1 MTISL
6 KCYLGVALS
15 FSILTFSW
23 NFLDSEILRIFIK
36 ILSKSEAHNAYKL
49 HAYKKRCI
57 VSMVFYFSDTLVNLK
72 DLLFKKKSSF
82 FWSRKKC

>member
-15 FSILTFSW
+15 FSILTFFW

-36 ILSKSEAHNAYKL
+36 ILSKSEAHNACKL
-49 HAYKKRCI
+49 HAYKKGVLSLWFFI
-57 VSMVFYFSDTLVNLK
+57 LVIPL
-72 DLLFKKKSSF
+72 
-82 FWSRKKC
+82 